1 MKAKIRSEKRNGLR
15 QKAEKLLPKKSADL
29 RTMAPQDIEGLLHE
43 LQVHQVEMEMQNENL
58 RIAQEEIEKSRS
70 RYSDLYDFAP
80 VGYFTFD
87 EKGQILEANL
97 TGARMLGLERTLLVN
112 KSFHLFVRSESLDNF
127 RSHRLLVLKSG
138 LLQTCELELRKK
150 DGKLFFAR
158 LESIPVKDPKGH
170 FGQIRTAVI
179 DITRQHQAEEALQA
193 EHAFRQALADSV
205 SSGLVAYDRE
215 GRQIY
220 TNQAF
225 CQMIGYAPEELI
237 GAKPPY
243 VYWPPEEEKSLV
255 KTFQE
260 IFSSEKPV
268 GKLELRLKKRT
279 GARFEVLSMF
289 SPLKDSAGKPRG
301 WVASIGDITET
312 KKREEEVR
320 RLNSQLEERVRR
332 RTAELEAANEGL
344 KNEILERKKAEAS
357 REKINHR
364 MQVLSET
371 AGQLL
376 QNDDPAKILID
387 LCRKVMIALDCQV
400 FFNYLVEEGKQRL
413 RLNAYAGIPE
423 QAARK
428 VEFLDFGVAVCG
440 CAARDA
446 LPIVV
451 ENIPETLDPRTDFVR
466 SFGVLAY
473 ACHPLVDR
481 GRVIGTL
488 SFGTRSRTAFGTDEL
503 AVMKT
508 ISDRMSVAMERI
520 RLYEEAKEQAGE
532 LQAIFDSLTD
542 AVVVYDARGNP
553 TKFKPPGNAASGG
566 PFPIQD
572 LRDSFFRKLSLR
584 HPDGRVAASPE
595 IPSTRALR
603 GETVLDEILHFT
615 TPEGRE
621 IIIRASASP
630 ILKDGKVAGAVTT
643 WSDITR
649 LKEVEEALQ
658 VSEER
663 FRIALENSP
672 ITVFNQDRKL
682 RYTWVYNPTQ
692 GFGKGDFAGKTDRE
706 VFPEDA
712 ARLAKIKNKILETGM
727 SAREESFATVNGEVR
742 FFDLNM
748 EPLYDSAGSIVGIT
762 TAAIDLTARK
772 KMEEELRRSRDELE
786 VRVRERTQDL
796 NERIEELN
804 CLYLISN
811 LLKKQDSPLEDL
823 LQGVADTIP
832 SGLRFPEITCAKI
845 TIRGREFKSKDF
857 AESPWELRSQ
867 ILLGG
872 KPAGEVRVFYREEK
886 PPSTG
891 EGPFLKEERT
901 LIDALA
907 AQVGEF
913 AERRQAEDA
922 LRESKEELLRLI
934 AAVGQASE
942 SIVITD
948 MAGVIQY
955 VNPSFESIHGCRQ
968 GDALGKKFEE
978 FLKRGWADEAI
989 EAHIRDSVAEGR
1001 KWIGHLTR
1009 KKEKGAVMELDVAVS
1024 PVRDAGGKIINYL
1037 FVERDVTREMRLQET
1052 MHQSQKMEAL
1062 GTLAGGIAH
1071 DFNNLLMSM
1080 VINTDLALM
1089 DIPGDSS
1096 PRASLEQVLKAAETG
1111 RALVKQI
1118 IAFSRPDLHE
1128 KHPIPIAKV
1137 IQESLKMVRASIPTS
1152 IDIRENLT
1160 AASGL
1165 ARVSPDQIQQVL
1177 FNLCGNAAYAMRDR
1191 GGLLEV
1197 NLAEV
1202 DLDRAGAAVYPD
1214 LEPGPYL
1221 KLSVK
1226 DTGAGIEPMILDRIF
1241 DPFFTTKKKGE
1252 GTGMG
1257 LAVVHGI
1264 VKGCK
1269 GAVTVTSSPGQGAT
1283 FEILLPRAE
1292 GQAEE
1297 FAPTALPPGRGERIL
1312 LVDDE
1317 EAVLASVKSLLDRL
1331 GYVVTG
1337 VNDARKAWDIFRA
1350 EPDGFELV
1358 ITDYVMPRMT
1368 GMQLAEKLL
1377 SLRRDLPIILA
1388 TGYSEEVTEEEVKGL
1403 GIREFL
1409 LKPSTTQALAQI
1421 VRRVLNGGKP

>member
-29 RTMAPQDIEGLLHE
+29 RTMAPQDIEGLVHE
-43 LQVHQVEMEMQNENL
+43 LQVHQVELEMQNENL
-58 RIAQEEIEKSRS
+58 RLAQEEIEKSRS

-112 KSFHLFVRSESLDNF
+112 KSFHLFVRSESLDDF
-127 RSHRLLVLKSG
+127 RSHRLQVLKSG
-138 LLQTCELELRKK
+138 LLQTCELGLRKK
-150 DGKLFFAR
+150 NGTLFFAR

-260 IFSSEKPV
+260 LFSGEKPV

-279 GARFEVLSMF
+279 GARFEVLFMF

-344 KNEILERKKAEAS
+344 KNEIFERKKAEAS

-376 QNDDPAKILID
+376 QSDDPAKILND
-387 LCRKVMIALDCQV
+387 LCRKVMTALDCQV

-508 ISDRMSVAMERI
+508 ISDRMSVAMERM
-520 RLYEEAKEQAGE
+520 RLYEEAEERAGE

-796 NERIEELN
+796 NERIKELN
-804 CLYLISN
+804 CLYRISN
-811 LLKKQDSPLEDL
+811 LLKKQDSPLENI

-832 SGLRFPEITCAKI
+832 SGWRFPEITCARI
-845 TIRGREFKSKDF
+845 TFRGREFKSRGF
-857 AESPWELRSQ
+857 LETPWGLKSA
-867 ILLGG
+867 ITMGG
-872 KPAGEVRVFYREEK
+872 RTAGEVSVYYLEAK
-886 PPSTG
+886 PASTG

-901 LIDALA
+901 VIETLA
-907 AQVGEF
+907 AQLGEF
-913 AERRQAEDA
+913 AERRQAQNA

-948 MAGVIQY
+948 MEGVIRY
-955 VNPSFESIHGCRQ
+955 VNPSFESVHGCGQ
-968 GDALGKKFEE
+968 KDAIGKNFEE
-978 FLKRGWADEAI
+978 FLRNGWADEEAERAI
-989 EAHIRDSVAEGR
+989 RKAVREGN
-1001 KWIGHLTR
+1001 KWNGHLTR
-1009 KKEKGAVMELDVAVS
+1009 RKEDGAVVELDLAVS
-1024 PVRDAGGKIINYL
+1024 PVENPTGKIINYL
-1037 FVERDVTREMRLQET
+1037 FVERDVTRETSLREK

-1071 DFNNLLMSM
+1071 DFNNLLMSI

-1089 DIPGDSS
+1089 DAPAESLQRD
-1096 PRASLEQVLKAAETG
+1096 PLEQVLKAAEMG
-1111 RALVKQI
+1111 RGLVKQI

-1137 IQESLKMVRASIPTS
+1137 IQDSLKLIRASIPTS
-1152 IDIRENLT
+1152 IDIRENLDV
-1160 AASGL
+1160 ASGL

-1177 FNLCGNAAYAMRDR
+1177 FNLCDNAAYVMHDR

-1226 DTGAGIEPMILDRIF
+1226 DTGPGIEPMILDRIF

-1317 EAVLASVKSLLDRL
+1317 EAVLASVKALLDRL

-1368 GMQLAEKLL
+1368 GMQLAEKIL